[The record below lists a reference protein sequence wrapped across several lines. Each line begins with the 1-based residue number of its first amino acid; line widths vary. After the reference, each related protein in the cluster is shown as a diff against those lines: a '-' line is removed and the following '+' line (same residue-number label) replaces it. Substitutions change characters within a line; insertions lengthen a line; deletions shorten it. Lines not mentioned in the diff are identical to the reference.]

1 MNVAKPFERFVS
13 ELNWQQVSLLLD
25 TVLYFE
31 EAPKLLSIPDVTGT
45 RVAVPLTAE
54 TLRVML
60 GVLDESEPFEKKRF
74 VFDWQEAD
82 DSDELIVEL
91 PNGETLRQPTDYQA
105 FSPV

>member
-31 EAPKLLSIPDVTGT
+31 DAPKLISIPDLSVT
-45 RVAVPLTAE
+45 RIAVPLTAD
-54 TLRVML
+54 TLRRML
-60 GVLDESEPFEKKRF
+60 DVLDESEPFAKQRF
-74 VFDWQEAD
+74 VFDWVEGNE
-82 DSDELIVEL
+82 SDELIVEL